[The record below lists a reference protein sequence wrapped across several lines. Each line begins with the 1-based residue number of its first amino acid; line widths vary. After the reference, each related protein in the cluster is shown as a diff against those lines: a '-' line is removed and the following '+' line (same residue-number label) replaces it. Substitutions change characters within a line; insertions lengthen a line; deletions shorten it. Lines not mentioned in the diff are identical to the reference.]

1 MGPQVSCQV
10 VPLRCFSLQPA
21 QRHRVLPGQQEAFL
35 TFSVSSHWI
44 AHERKRTWTC
54 MLSQIFMMFTFTS
67 SPPSLFVLSHGPQ
80 ILLKQSQQA
89 VSADQHPSPSWPPAL
104 KTWSLKYFLEH
115 SEVGVVFSPLSKKW
129 PMGCRGPEAPSSAP
143 ACPPSL
149 SAGPPSP
156 QEAAF

>member
-1 MGPQVSCQV
+1 MPATTTSRSDR
-10 VPLRCFSLQPA
+10 PPA
-21 QRHRVLPGQQEAFL
+21 QRHRVLPSRQEAFL

-44 AHERKRTWTC
+44 AHERKSTWTC
-54 MLSQIFMMFTFTS
+54 MLSRIFMMFTFTS
-67 SPPSLFVLSHGPQ
+67 SPPPFLYSLTAPRSF
-80 ILLKQSQQA
+80 LKQSQQA

-115 SEVGVVFSPLSKKW
+115 SEVGVVFSSVSEKW
-129 PMGCRGPEAPSSAP
+129 PMGCPGPEAPSSAP

-156 QEAAF
+156 REAAF